1 MQTIKFKGSTSDG
14 VIRNYEK
21 QAIDINGLNI
31 DIKNKKI
38 VVYTIKIKNRIREYR
53 YV

>member
-1 MQTIKFKGSTSDG
+1 MQTFKFKGSASDG
-14 VIRNYEK
+14 VIRTYEK
-21 QAIDINGLNI
+21 QTTDINGLNI

>member
-1 MQTIKFKGSTSDG
+1 MMSIGVIKMQTIKFEGSASDG

-31 DIKNKKI
+31 DVKNKFEF
-38 VVYTIKIKNRIREYR
+38 TR
-53 YV
+53 YQF